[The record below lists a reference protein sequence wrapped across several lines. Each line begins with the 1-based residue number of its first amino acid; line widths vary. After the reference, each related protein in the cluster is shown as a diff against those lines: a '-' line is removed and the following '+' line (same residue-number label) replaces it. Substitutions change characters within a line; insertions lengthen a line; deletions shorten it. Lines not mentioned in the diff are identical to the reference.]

1 MIAGNKFRRKAIPTR
16 DGLFAFA
23 RANSSP
29 IGIIGATRVR
39 FGICFV
45 WPENRFSLSGP
56 YRRMKD
62 GWNAGE
68 VGVLMLRWIC
78 FALLLWTTTRAIAVK
93 PATADQLERLIEDS
107 KSATDV
113 NLAHELLDLQ
123 LTERINFNRFARLNA
138 QLPGPSSKQALQI
151 LADASEF
158 EPLPAIEI
166 PKDPTPGLDQQR
178 GIMEKVIAYVSQTIP
193 QLPNFL
199 ATRSTIQFEETPQI
213 LLAKDVIPYEPL
225 HFVSA
230 SSETILYRKGQE
242 VVQHGASHAAAPA
255 LSTAAL
261 TTKGVFG
268 PILGLVLLDAAQSTL
283 AWSHWE
289 AGAKGN
295 VAVFRFVVP
304 KEKSHYSVDYCCI
317 ANPSSAGVGNRL
329 GYQTPVA
336 TIAPFHQVTAY
347 HGEMTIDPSTG
358 TILRILIQADLK
370 PNEPVVQAG
379 TIVWYD
385 TVEIGGKPYICPTRS
400 ISITRAQ
407 SVQMDPIYNAPLAL
421 QQQPLKSALS
431 EATFSAYHVF
441 RADARILTPEEA
453 AAEPLAAPKTPANP
467 APSATSA
474 PSAAPSQPSAAS
486 TAAETASTPPA
497 APSGNP
503 PEPSVLPSSAAH
515 LELPEMQFTPTDTLP
530 GVPAEGAAASSSFT
544 LHTSARL
551 VNVEVVA
558 LDKKGKPIP
567 NLSLSD
573 FVLRD
578 DGRPQTIRFFSPPS
592 LNDTAS
598 PATSVEAAQPDTF
611 SNQPSAA
618 KPTQSAPNSTILL
631 IDSSNLAWGDFANV
645 RQQMLSFF
653 KSLPA
658 TDPVGLYAL
667 NSHGFQILHEPTT
680 DRAALQHTLAAWV
693 PDARSLAQAQDAERR
708 NLQQFD
714 YVHSIY
720 DLTAVNGNANRPA
733 ETFTSGSADANLFS
747 SPTDPKLMSL
757 GSSPGRD
764 SLLILELI
772 ARHLAAIPG
781 HKNLVWVTS
790 NNVLADN
797 LSQAAA
803 RQESGPEHI
812 DSLAAR
818 VQEPLNDAHVSLYPL
833 NASQLEAAA
842 IGADIGTR
850 NVLAIGHTDR
860 DEATSV
866 LSDAA
871 SGQTPGRDIARM
883 QQDVK
888 PIQGLYRDLA
898 SATGGRAL
906 RRAGDIRGELDG
918 IVRSGDA
925 AYLLSFT
932 PDTQPDNQYHSLSLA
947 VPNRKGIRLQYRTGY
962 LYRRQPDSIR
972 DQFRQ
977 ALWSAADVTDLP
989 LRATPA
995 NDAKGLLLK
1004 VVVGP
1009 EELSPVPG
1017 GNRWNDFLDIFVV
1030 SRDDVRRSAQVQG
1043 ERVAL
1048 HLRDAT
1054 WQKVQ
1059 QQGLAFNQLLNAP
1072 PSTGTLRLI
1081 VIDEHSGKLG
1091 SLTIP
1096 ASSLIQPGKTP

>member
-1 MIAGNKFRRKAIPTR
+1 
-16 DGLFAFA
+16 
-23 RANSSP
+23 
-29 IGIIGATRVR
+29 
-39 FGICFV
+39 
-45 WPENRFSLSGP
+45 
-56 YRRMKD
+56 
-62 GWNAGE
+62 
-68 VGVLMLRWIC
+68 MLRGIC
-78 FALLLWTTTRAIAVK
+78 FALILWTPTWAIAAK
-93 PATADQLERLIEDS
+93 SATADQLERLVEDS
-107 KSATDV
+107 KSATDA
-113 NLAHELLDLQ
+113 NLAHQLLDLH
-123 LTERINFNRFARLNA
+123 LTERINSDRLARLNA
-138 QLPGPSSKQALQI
+138 QLPGPSSRQALQI
-151 LADASEF
+151 LADESKF
-158 EPLPAIEI
+158 EPLPAIDI
-166 PKDPTPGLDQQR
+166 PKASTPGLDQQR
-178 GIMEKVIAYVSQTIP
+178 SIMEKVISYVSQTIP
-193 QLPNFL
+193 QLPNFI
-199 ATRSTIQFEETPQI
+199 ATRRTIQFEETPQI
-213 LLAKDVIPYEPL
+213 LLAKDVIPYQPL
-225 HFVSA
+225 HFVSD
-230 SSETILYRKGQE
+230 SSETIVYRKGQE
-242 VVQHGASHAAAPA
+242 VIQRGVSRTGAPDH
-255 LSTAAL
+255 STSAL
-261 TTKGVFG
+261 TTKGAFG

-295 VAVFRFVVP
+295 VAVFRFAVP
-304 KEKSHYSVDYCCI
+304 KEKSHYAVDYCCI

-336 TIAPFHQVTAY
+336 AVTPFHQVTAY
-347 HGEMTIDPSTG
+347 HGEMSVDSRTG
-358 TILRILIQADLK
+358 VILRIMIQADLQ
-370 PNEPVVQAG
+370 PTEPVVQAG

-400 ISITRAQ
+400 ISMTRAQ
-407 SVQMDPIYNAPLAL
+407 SVQLDPVYNAPLAL
-421 QQQPLKSALS
+421 QQQPLKNALS

-453 AAEPLAAPKTPANP
+453 AVEPPTPPKATANP

-474 PSAAPSQPSAAS
+474 PPTAPSPSIVDHAATES
-486 TAAETASTPPA
+486 ATTPPA
-497 APSGNP
+497 TPSGNP
-503 PEPSVLPSSAAH
+503 PVSSAIASSAPPV
-515 LELPEMQFTPTDTLP
+515 EVPEMQFTPTDTLP
-530 GVPAEGAAASSSFT
+530 GTPAEGSAASSSFT

-551 VNVEVVA
+551 VNVEVIA
-558 LDKKGKPIP
+558 LDKKGKPVP
-567 NLSLSD
+567 NLNLSD

-578 DGRPQTIRFFSPPS
+578 NGRPQTIRFFSPPTS
-592 LNDTAS
+592 HSIAS
-598 PATSVEAAQPDTF
+598 PTSTVEAAQPDTF
-611 SNQPSAA
+611 SNQPSAD
-618 KPTQSAPNSTILL
+618 KSTQSTPDSTVLL

-645 RQQMLSFF
+645 RQQMLAFF
-653 KSLPA
+653 KSLP
-658 TDPVGLYAL
+658 TTNPVGLYAL
-667 NSHGFQILHEPTT
+667 NSHGFQILQEPTT
-680 DRAALQHTLAAWV
+680 DRALLQDKLAKWV

-733 ETFTSGSADANLFS
+733 ESYTSGAADANLFS
-747 SPTDPKLMSL
+747 SPTDPQLMSL

-764 SLLILELI
+764 SLLTLELI

-797 LSQAAA
+797 LSEAAA
-803 RQESGPEHI
+803 RQDRSLGPI
-812 DSLAAR
+812 DSLATR
-818 VQEPLNDAHVSLYPL
+818 VQEPLNDAHISLYPL
-833 NASQLEAAA
+833 DASQLETAA

-850 NVLAIGHTDR
+850 NVLAVGYTDR
-860 DEATSV
+860 DARSSA
-866 LSDAA
+866 LGDAA
-871 SGQTPGRDIARM
+871 AGQTPGRDIARM

-918 IVRSGDA
+918 IVQSGDA

-932 PDTQPDNQYHSLSLA
+932 PDTQPDNQYHTLSLSI
-947 VPNRKGIRLQYRTGY
+947 PNRKGIRLQYRTGY
-962 LYRRQPDSIR
+962 LYRRQPDGIR

-989 LRATPA
+989 VRATPA
-995 NDAKGLLLK
+995 SDAKGLRLK
-1004 VVVGP
+1004 VIVGP
-1009 EELSPVPG
+1009 EELSPVLG

-1059 QQGLAFNQLLNAP
+1059 QQGLAFNQMLNAP

-1081 VIDEHSGKLG
+1081 VIDERSGKLG

-1096 ASSLIQPGKTP
+1096 AASLIQPGKTP

>member
-1 MIAGNKFRRKAIPTR
+1 
-16 DGLFAFA
+16 
-23 RANSSP
+23 
-29 IGIIGATRVR
+29 
-39 FGICFV
+39 
-45 WPENRFSLSGP
+45 
-56 YRRMKD
+56 
-62 GWNAGE
+62 
-68 VGVLMLRWIC
+68 MLRWIG
-78 FALLLWTTTRAIAVK
+78 FALLWCATTWAIAAK
-93 PATADQLERLIEDS
+93 PATADQLERLVEDS
-107 KSATDV
+107 KSATDA
-113 NLAHELLDLQ
+113 NLAHQLLDLQ
-123 LTERINFNRFARLNA
+123 LTERINSDRFARLNA
-138 QLPGPSSKQALQI
+138 QLPGPSSRQALQI
-151 LADASEF
+151 LADASAF
-158 EPLPAIEI
+158 EPLPSSDI
-166 PKDPTPGLDQQR
+166 PKIATPGLDQQR
-178 GIMEKVIAYVSQTIP
+178 GIMEKVIPYVSQTIP
-193 QLPNFL
+193 QLPNFF
-199 ATRSTIQFEETPQI
+199 ATRRTIQFEETPQI
-213 LLAKDVIPYEPL
+213 LLAKGVIPYEPL

-230 SSETILYRKGQE
+230 SNETILYRKGQE
-242 VVQHGASHAAAPA
+242 VVQRGAGHADAPVV
-255 LSTAAL
+255 STAAL

-289 AGAKGN
+289 TGAKGN
-295 VAVFRFVVP
+295 VAVFRFFVP

-329 GYQTPVA
+329 PYQTPVA

-347 HGEMTIDPSTG
+347 HGEMTIDPGTG
-358 TILRILIQADLK
+358 AILRILIQADLK
-370 PNEPVVQAG
+370 PTEPVVQAG

-400 ISITRAQ
+400 ISMTRAQ
-407 SVQMDPIYNAPLAL
+407 SVQMDPIFNTPLAL
-421 QQQPLKSALS
+421 QQQPLKNALS
-431 EATFSAYHVF
+431 EATFSSYHVF

-453 AAEPLAAPKTPANP
+453 AVEPPAAPKTPSNP
-467 APSATSA
+467 APSPTSA
-474 PSAAPSQPSAAS
+474 PSVVPSGPSSALA
-486 TAAETASTPPA
+486 AAESASTPLA

-503 PEPSVLPSSAAH
+503 SGSPAVASSPAH
-515 LELPEMQFTPTDTLP
+515 VEVPEMQFTPTDTLP
-530 GVPAEGAAASSSFT
+530 DVPAKGDAASSSFT

-551 VNVEVVA
+551 VNVEVIA

-567 NLSLSD
+567 DLSLSD

-592 LNDTAS
+592 SYDAAS
-598 PATSVEAAQPDTF
+598 PATNVEAAQPDTF

-618 KPTQSAPNSTILL
+618 KPMQPTPNSTILL

-645 RQQMLSFF
+645 RQQMQSFF
-653 KSLPA
+653 KSLPTA
-658 TDPVGLYAL
+658 DPVGLYAL

-680 DRAALQHTLAAWV
+680 DRALLQHTLATWV

-714 YVHSIY
+714 YVHSMY
-720 DLTAVNGNANRPA
+720 DLTAVNGNTNRPA
-733 ETFTSGSADANLFS
+733 ASYTSGAADANLFS
-747 SPTDPKLMSL
+747 SPTDPQLMSL
-757 GSSPGRD
+757 GSSLGRD

-781 HKNLVWVTS
+781 HKNLVWVTD

-797 LSQAAA
+797 LSEAAA
-803 RQESGPEHI
+803 RQDRGPEPI
-812 DSLAAR
+812 DSLAAG

-833 NASQLEAAA
+833 NASQLETAA

-860 DEATSV
+860 DATTSV
-866 LSDAA
+866 LGDAA
-871 SGQTPGRDIARM
+871 TSQTPGRDIARM

-906 RRAGDIRGELDG
+906 RRTGDIQGELDG

-932 PDTQPDNQYHSLSLA
+932 PDTQPDNHYHTLSLE

-962 LYRRQPDSIR
+962 LYRKQPDNIR

-995 NDAKGLLLK
+995 TDAQGLLLK

-1009 EELSPVPG
+1009 EELSAVPG
-1017 GNRWNDFLDIFVV
+1017 GNRWNDFLDVFVV

-1048 HLRDAT
+1048 HLRDAA
-1054 WQKVQ
+1054 WQKAQ

-1081 VIDEHSGKLG
+1081 VIDERSGKLG

-1096 ASSLIQPGKTP
+1096 ASSMIQPGKTP